1 MNIMHTQKYFERKHL
16 GKHQDLYVQ
25 SDTLLLVD
33 RYLKTLEI
41 WLLKYT

>member
-1 MNIMHTQKYFERKHL
+1 MNIMHTQIYFETKHL